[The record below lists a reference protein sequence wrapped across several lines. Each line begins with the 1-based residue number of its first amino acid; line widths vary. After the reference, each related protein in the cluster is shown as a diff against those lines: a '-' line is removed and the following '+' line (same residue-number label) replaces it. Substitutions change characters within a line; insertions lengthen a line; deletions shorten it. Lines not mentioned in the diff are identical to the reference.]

1 MRGDREASDPR
12 SLDGH
17 VALVTGA
24 SRGIGNVIGRRLAEA
39 GAKVAFTDL
48 LIEGEAIAEGK
59 LDSMG
64 ELAVKEGLTHAR
76 ATVEELEAAGHDA
89 VALRADVSSPAEV
102 DQAFS
107 QVEDLWGTVDILVNN
122 AAIFDHRVPFAEQDP
137 EIWLRDFHVNVLGVM
152 HCTQRAWA
160 GMRSSGWGRIV
171 NLSSAA
177 GVMGGYGHAS
187 YSVTKSAVV
196 GLTKTLALEGARDGV
211 TANAIAPGPIAT
223 EGFEM
228 KSKLGVRQEM
238 NDRVVRATAMRRM
251 GRPEDIADTAVFLA
265 SPGADY
271 ITGQVIAV
279 NGGLDLFVF

>member
-1 MRGDREASDPR
+1 
-12 SLDGH
+12 
-17 VALVTGA
+17 
-24 SRGIGNVIGRRLAEA
+24 
-39 GAKVAFTDL
+39 
-48 LIEGEAIAEGK
+48 
-59 LDSMG
+59 
-64 ELAVKEGLTHAR
+64 
-76 ATVEELEAAGHDA
+76 
-89 VALRADVSSPAEV
+89 LRADVSSPTEV
-102 DQAFS
+102 DEGFS
-107 QVEDLWGTVDILVNN
+107 RVEELWGTVDILVNN

-137 EIWLRDFHVNVLGVM
+137 AIWLRDFHVNVLGTM
-152 HCTQRAWA
+152 HCTQRAWG
-160 GMRSSGWGRIV
+160 GMREAGWGRIV

-196 GLTKTLALEGARDGV
+196 GLTKTLALEGARSGV

-265 SPGADY
+265 SPGAGY